1 VIFEAAGALSFILCD
16 RSCPGDYGLELK
28 RDARR
33 KLPYLIGG
41 SEANQNF
48 FFQHIL
54 IAGRPHRELT
64 LTAAHLLFAC
74 AFFSGGPCMCLVGD
88 GRTAS
93 ARGALCCTGE
103 VLSHLVKKI
112 QKLVNFWSP

>member
-1 VIFEAAGALSFILCD
+1 LFSYEVNLKSF
-16 RSCPGDYGLELK
+16 
-28 RDARR
+28 
-33 KLPYLIGG
+33 
-41 SEANQNF
+41 F
-48 FFQHIL
+48 HHIL
-54 IAGRPHRELT
+54 IAGQPPRELT

-112 QKLVNFWSP
+112 QKLVIFWRP